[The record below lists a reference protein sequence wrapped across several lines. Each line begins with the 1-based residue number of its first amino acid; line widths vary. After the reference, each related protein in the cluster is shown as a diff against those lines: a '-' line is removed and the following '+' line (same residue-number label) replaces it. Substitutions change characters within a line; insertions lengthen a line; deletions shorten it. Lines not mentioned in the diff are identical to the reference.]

1 MVQMF
6 SVHISVLSR
15 VELHKK
21 LKKSI
26 RFVTLVDQLN
36 QFIFAT
42 SKTSVHYAYQLGGY
56 ISGKSTKVGT
66 SRPNLMENS
75 SK

>member
-1 MVQMF
+1 MLDIYNMINTPSTKMF

-26 RFVTLVDQLN
+26 RLVTLVDQLN

-42 SKTSVHYAYQLGGY
+42 SKTSVQY
-56 ISGKSTKVGT
+56 T
-66 SRPNLMENS
+66 
-75 SK
+75 